1 MYYVL
6 ETTRVRQ
13 RFRPWRLGSF
23 NLLLEHGTCTI
34 ATATGLTAGNYN
46 VTVTDANGC
55 SKVQSVLITQPLE
68 R

>member
-6 ETTRVRQ
+6 EQHGSATVSL
-13 RFRPWRLGSF
+13 WRHGSF
-23 NLLLEHGTCTI
+23 NLLLEHGTGTSI